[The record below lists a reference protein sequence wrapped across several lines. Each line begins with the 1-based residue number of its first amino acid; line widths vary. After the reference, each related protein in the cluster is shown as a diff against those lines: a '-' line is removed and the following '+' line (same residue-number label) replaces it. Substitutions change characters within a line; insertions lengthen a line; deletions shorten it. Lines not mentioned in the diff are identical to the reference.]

1 MGLYFEKAGFN
12 LILYLIVNVFLI
24 VVMPF
29 LKKSKNETTGKG
41 GTRSTGASEG
51 SLSSRKQD
59 GSGLNSKRD
68 GRRVS
73 DRLKPLLAKVVSVV
87 SSDSINEAF
96 FNLTDGMKEFF
107 ECETLVLYSVN
118 PGKTHLFSINY
129 ISDEVV
135 EKRISISKTNLPGYV
150 FKTGTSLNIS
160 DVYDKKELA
169 QYPGL
174 SHDSSW
180 DKKIGIKSRSVLAVP
195 IFHNSRTVGVLEII
209 NNLDSVPFSEQ
220 LLKLAEN
227 LSESLGSALEK
238 LSHEED
244 KEKLQAI
251 GLAIQEATVVE
262 DILFDTTQPMLDL
275 FDADIVNIFAVDKRR
290 NEIYSKM
297 RTPKGVRERRV
308 PINPKSIVGWVAL
321 EKRMV
326 NINNV
331 DLPDSL
337 SKYHPDL
344 VYDRAWDE
352 ENGIETK
359 AMLCCPMIHG
369 SKLMGILQVINTR
382 VVEPFDS
389 NHEKNIIAVAQM
401 LAIAFY
407 NNSKFVQAKPH
418 KFSYL
423 INQEILSPEE
433 LESSLSMARKS
444 KVDLED
450 VLLQEQRIKRSDLG
464 KSLESYYGIP
474 YFGYNESTMLPKSYF
489 EGLNKNHLIKNHWV
503 PIHMDDGLV
512 VVLLDDPSNMDKVR
526 SIKTTFPKRE
536 IQFKVGLRVDIVDY
550 LLATPATEDSG
561 KGIALKDTENVSTL
575 LESLISETKE
585 TDVGIAEEE
594 DENAISEK
602 DSSIVRL
609 VNKIILDAYAKGI
622 SDIHVEPGM
631 GSEEMVVRYR
641 MEGECEVAQRIPN
654 VYRRAFVSR
663 IKIMSKL
670 DIAERR
676 VPQDGKILMKYGDKK
691 IELRVATC
699 PTVGGNEDVVMRILA
714 ASKPL
719 PIDKLHL
726 SKRDEKLMI
735 SNATKPYGLIL
746 VVGPT
751 GSGKTTTL
759 HSTMG
764 YINTPKKKI
773 WTAEDPVEITQRGL
787 RQVQMHNKIGLD
799 FARALRSFLRGD
811 PDVIMVGEIRDVET
825 CSIALEASLTGHLVL
840 STLHTNSAP
849 ETITRL
855 IDMGMNPIN
864 FADALNLIVAQRLV
878 KTLCKHCKQDY
889 HPSREEFDIL
899 VREYGNDQFH
909 KLGVE
914 YNDNFQLKKPVGCK
928 QCGHSGYLGRMGLY
942 ELLEGTKTIKRLIM
956 QMALVEEIQ
965 EQAIQDGMTTLKQD
979 GIQKILKG
987 ECDYKQVAAVCVM

>member
-1 MGLYFEKAGFN
+1 MVA
-12 LILYLIVNVFLI
+12 
-24 VVMPF
+24 MPF
-29 LKKSKNETTGKG
+29 FKKTKPENSIKGTSGATGVEGTAFSSNKPVSQNE
-41 GTRSTGASEG
+41 
-51 SLSSRKQD
+51 
-59 GSGLNSKRD
+59 SGLRNKSG

-107 ECETLVLYSVN
+107 ECERLIIYSVN
-118 PGKTHLFSINY
+118 PDKTQLFSINY
-129 ISDEVV
+129 ISDDVV
-135 EKRISISKTNLPGYV
+135 EKRINVSKANLPGYV
-150 FKTGTSLNIS
+150 FKTGTSLNIG

-174 SHDSSW
+174 MHDSSW
-180 DKKIGIKSRSVLAVP
+180 DKKTGIKSCSVLAVP
-195 IFHNSRTVGVLEII
+195 IFHKSKAIGVLEII
-209 NNLDSVPFSEQ
+209 NNLGSVPFSEQ

-238 LSHEED
+238 LAHEED

-251 GLAIQEATVVE
+251 GLAIQEATVME
-262 DILFDTTQPMLDL
+262 DILFDTTRPMLDL
-275 FDADIVNIFAVDKRR
+275 FDADIVNIFAVDKKR
-290 NEIYSKM
+290 NEIYSKIK
-297 RTPKGVRERRV
+297 TSSGIKERRV
-308 PINPKSIVGWVAL
+308 SIGPKSIVGWVAL

-331 DLPDSL
+331 CFPDAL
-337 SKYHPDL
+337 AKYHPDL
-344 VYDRAWDE
+344 VYDKSWDKE
-352 ENGIETK
+352 MGIETK

-369 SKLMGILQVINTR
+369 GKLMGVLQVINTR

-401 LAIAFY
+401 LAIAFH
-407 NNSKFVQAKPH
+407 NNSKFAQVKPH

-423 INQEILSPEE
+423 INHGILSPEE
-433 LESSLSMARKS
+433 LESSLIMARKS

-450 VLLQEQRIKRSDLG
+450 VLLQERGIKRPDLG

-474 YFGYNESTMLPKSYF
+474 YFGYSDATLLPKSFF
-489 EGLNKNHLIKNHWV
+489 EGLNKKHLIKNHWV
-503 PIHMDDGLV
+503 PIHKDGGLV
-512 VVLLDDPSNMDKVR
+512 VVLLDDPSDMNKVR

-536 IQFKVGLRVDIVDY
+536 IQFKVGLKADIVDF
-550 LLATPATEDSG
+550 LLATPVADEPG
-561 KGIALKDTENVSTL
+561 KDTHPKETENVSTL
-575 LESLISETKE
+575 LESLISETQEKVIE
-585 TDVGIAEEE
+585 ITEEE
-594 DENAISEK
+594 EENTISER

-609 VNKIILDAYAKGI
+609 VNKLILDAYDKGI
-622 SDIHVEPGM
+622 SDIHVEPGI
-631 GSEEMVVRYR
+631 GTEEMVVRYR
-641 MEGECEVAQRIPN
+641 KEGECEIAQKIPN

-663 IKIMSKL
+663 IKIMAKL

-676 VPQDGKILMKYGDKK
+676 VPQDGKIMMKYGNKQ

-699 PTVGGNEDVVMRILA
+699 PTVGGNEDVVLRILA

-719 PIDKLHL
+719 PLDKLNF
-726 SKRDEKLMI
+726 SERDEKLMKD
-735 SNATKPYGLIL
+735 NVTKPYGLIL

-759 HSTMG
+759 HSTLG

-799 FARALRSFLRGD
+799 FSRALRSFLRGD

-825 CSIALEASLTGHLVL
+825 CTIGLEASLTGHLVL

-878 KTLCKHCKQDY
+878 KTLCKHCKEDY
-889 HPSREEFDIL
+889 HPSREEYDIL
-899 VREYGNDQFH
+899 VREYGSDQFH

-914 YNDNFQLKKPVGCK
+914 YNDNFKLKKPVGCK
-928 QCGHSGYLGRMGLY
+928 HCDHTGYLGRMGLY

-956 QMALVEEIQ
+956 QMALVEEIE
-965 EQAIQDGMTTLKQD
+965 EQAIRDGMTTLKQD

-987 ECDYKQVAAVCVM
+987 ECDYKQVSAVCVM

>member
-1 MGLYFEKAGFN
+1 
-12 LILYLIVNVFLI
+12 
-24 VVMPF
+24 MPF
-29 LKKSKNETTGKG
+29 FKKTEKDSSASGNSQGSDSRETGL
-41 GTRSTGASEG
+41 ASETAG
-51 SLSSRKQD
+51 DQND
-59 GSGLNSKRD
+59 GSGLRKKSG

-107 ECETLVLYSVN
+107 ECELLVIYSVS
-118 PGKTHLFSINY
+118 PDKTQLFSISY
-129 ISDEVV
+129 ISDDVV
-135 EKRISISKTNLPGYV
+135 EKRINVSKANLPGYA
-150 FKTGTSLNIS
+150 FKTGTSLNIV

-169 QYPGL
+169 KHPGL
-174 SHDSSW
+174 AHDSSW
-180 DKKIGIKSRSVLAVP
+180 DKKIGIKSRSVIAVP
-195 IFHNSRTVGVLEII
+195 IFHKSKTIGVLEII
-209 NNLDSVPFSEQ
+209 NSLDSTPFSEQ

-238 LSHEED
+238 LAHEED
-244 KEKLQAI
+244 KEKLQKI
-251 GLAIQEATVVE
+251 GLAIQEATVME
-262 DILFDTTQPMLDL
+262 DILFDTTLPMLDL

-290 NEIYSKM
+290 NEIYSKIK
-297 RTPKGVRERRV
+297 TPSGIKERRV
-308 PINPKSIVGWVAL
+308 PIDPKSVVGWVAL

-331 DLPDSL
+331 NLPESL
-337 SKYHPDL
+337 TKYHPDL
-344 VYDRAWDE
+344 VYDKTWDRE
-352 ENGIETK
+352 MGVETK

-369 SKLMGILQVINTR
+369 SKLMGVLQVVNTR

-401 LAIAFY
+401 LAIAFH
-407 NNSKFVQAKPH
+407 NNSKFAKAKPH

-423 INQEILSPEE
+423 INQGIVSPEE
-433 LESSLSMARKS
+433 LESSLVKARKD
-444 KVDLED
+444 KVDLEN
-450 VLLQEQRIKRSDLG
+450 VLLQERGVKRTDLG

-474 YFGYNESTMLPKSYF
+474 YFGYNDSTLLPKSYF
-489 EGLNKNHLIKNHWV
+489 EGLNKKHLIKNHWV
-503 PIHMDDGLV
+503 PIHKDDGLV
-512 VVLLDDPSNMDKVR
+512 VVLLDDPSDMDKVR
-526 SIKTTFPKRE
+526 NIKTTFPRRE
-536 IQFKVGLRVDIVDY
+536 IQFKVGLRADIIDY
-550 LLATPATEDSG
+550 LLATPVADDPGKDSYHRE
-561 KGIALKDTENVSTL
+561 TENVSTL
-575 LESLISETKE
+575 LESLISETQE
-585 TDVGIAEEE
+585 SVVEMAEEE

-609 VNKIILDAYAKGI
+609 VNKIILDAYDKGI

-631 GSEEMVVRYR
+631 RDEEMMVRYR
-641 MEGECEVAQRIPN
+641 KEGECEVAQKIPN
-654 VYRRAFVSR
+654 IYRRAFVSR
-663 IKIMSKL
+663 IKIMAKL

-676 VPQDGKILMKYGDKK
+676 IPQDGKIMMKYGNRQ

-714 ASKPL
+714 ASKPML
-719 PIDKLHL
+719 IDELDL
-726 SKRDEKLMI
+726 SERDVKLMKA
-735 SNATKPYGLIL
+735 NVKKPYGLIL

-759 HSTMG
+759 HSTLG
-764 YINTPKKKI
+764 FINTPKKKI

-811 PDVIMVGEIRDVET
+811 PDIIMVGEIRDVET

-878 KTLCKHCKQDY
+878 KTLCKHCKQEY
-889 HPSREEFDIL
+889 HPSREEYDML
-899 VREYGNDQFH
+899 ASEYGYAEFQ

-914 YNDNFQLKKPVGCK
+914 YDESFKLYRPVGCK
-928 QCGHSGYLGRMGLY
+928 ECGKSGYLGRMGLY
-942 ELLEGTKTIKRLIM
+942 ELLEGTPKIKRLIM
-956 QMALVEEIQ
+956 QMALVEEV
-965 EQAIQDGMTTLKQD
+965 QAQALEDGMTTLKQD

-987 ECDYKQVAAVCVM
+987 ECDFKQVSAVCVV